1 MGRCSLQ
8 LRWYAR
14 VLRWDG
20 LRVREARYWKG
31 RCFPL
36 RSKVET
42 TTMHDAMVTLLFM
55 VIAMFPFLL
64 SLQTPE

>member
-1 MGRCSLQ
+1 
-8 LRWYAR
+8 
-14 VLRWDG
+14 